1 VARRQGACEVVT
13 RPVRRPARRAPD
25 CAVVSCRLEP
35 DGDGGHSTYARGVGM
50 VRQEID
56 VVQFFPAL
64 HGSGVLLPATARG
77 ASVLR
82 LTAFHVGR

>member
-1 VARRQGACEVVT
+1 MVT
-13 RPVRRPARRAPD
+13 
-25 CAVVSCRLEP
+25 
-35 DGDGGHSTYARGVGM
+35 STYARGVGM

-64 HGSGVLLPATARG
+64 HGSGVLLPCDSAKG
-77 ASVLR
+77 GHSVLR